1 MANLT
6 TLCGKLQEI
15 NDLIN
20 EINASEN
27 VVLGLSGTWM
37 HGKHFQMSIHVNGV
51 DMGEMVVED
60 ETPHYL
66 YCSKNIDDIR
76 VTQYIDK
83 EN

>member
-6 TLCGKLQEI
+6 MLCGKLQEI

-20 EINASEN
+20 EINEGEN
-27 VVLGLSGTWM
+27 VVLGLSGTLK
-37 HGKHFQMSIHVNGV
+37 HGKYFQMSLHVNGV
-51 DMGEMVVED
+51 NMGEMVVED
-60 ETPHYL
+60 ETPNYL